1 MNYTTDIWFAGFL
14 VRSGFPIKSID
25 NKQKRAGLGFELSN
39 EEWQKQKLLWSES
52 VDMTIKY
59 THEKIKDIVFQ

>member
-14 VRSGFPIKSID
+14 VRQGNVIKNID
-25 NKQKRAGLGFELSN
+25 RSQKRARLGFDLSD
-39 EEWQKQKLLWSES
+39 EQWSKYKLLWSES
-52 VDMTIKY
+52 EDMAIKY